1 MCNMESLSL
10 QTLLRVGRPISQLAY
25 VEVHLHVQQSGYVK
39 CELIRVSQHSKA
51 LQALGLQD
59 SSPSKPSPEDTHP
72 QPVAEPKMEHL
83 EGVTIE
89 SVFQQGATDAHAAAT
104 ADAATDAGA
113 AGVGAE
119 GVTNVGEG
127 HDAVPEEPNILSA
140 SKGVSDH
147 HAAGDAA
154 AAAVSRSG
162 SQPPGAA
169 ATDLSSTA
177 AKSRAVFRH
186 QR

>member
-1 MCNMESLSL
+1 M

-25 VEVHLHVQQSGYVK
+25 VEVHLHVQQSSYVK

-59 SSPSKPSPEDTHP
+59 SSPSKPSPEGTNP

-89 SVFQQGATDAHAAAT
+89 SVFQQGTADTHAAAT
-104 ADAATDAGA
+104 ADAGNDAGA

-119 GVTNVGEG
+119 GNTRVGKG
-127 HDAVPEEPNILSA
+127 HDEPVPEEPNMLSA
-140 SKGVSDH
+140 AKEASEH

-154 AAAVSRSG
+154 AAAAAVSGNS
-162 SQPPGAA
+162 SQPPGA
-169 ATDLSSTA
+169 TDLSPTA
-177 AKSRAVFRH
+177 AKGRAVFRH

>member
-1 MCNMESLSL
+1 MDNLCL

-59 SSPSKPSPEDTHP
+59 SSPSKPSPEGTHP

-104 ADAATDAGA
+104 ADADAGAGA

-119 GVTNVGEG
+119 GVTSVGEG

-140 SKGVSDH
+140 SKEVSDH
-147 HAAGDAA
+147 HAAGAA
-154 AAAVSRSG
+154 AAAVLGSG

-169 ATDLSSTA
+169 PTDLSPTS
-177 AKSRAVFRH
+177 AKCRAVFRH

>member
-1 MCNMESLSL
+1 M
-10 QTLLRVGRPISQLAY
+10 GRPISQLAY

-59 SSPSKPSPEDTHP
+59 SSPSKPSPEGTHP
-72 QPVAEPKMEHL
+72 QPVAEPKLEHL

-89 SVFQQGATDAHAAAT
+89 SVFQQGATDAHAATT
-104 ADAATDAGA
+104 ADAGGATDAGA
-113 AGVGAE
+113 SAGVGAE
-119 GVTNVGEG
+119 GDTSVGEG
-127 HDAVPEEPNILSA
+127 HDAVPEEPNMLSA
-140 SKGVSDH
+140 SKQVSEQ

-154 AAAVSRSG
+154 ADVSG
-162 SQPPGAA
+162 SSGQAPGAA
-169 ATDLSSTA
+169 ATDLSLTA
-177 AKSRAVFRH
+177 AKGRAVFRH

>member
-1 MCNMESLSL
+1 
-10 QTLLRVGRPISQLAY
+10 VGRPISQLAY
-25 VEVHLHVQQSGYVK
+25 VEVHLHMQQSGYVK

-59 SSPSKPSPEDTHP
+59 SSPSKPNFEGTDP

-89 SVFQQGATDAHAAAT
+89 SVFQQGAADAHAAAT
-104 ADAATDAGA
+104 ADAGAGTIAGA

-119 GVTNVGEG
+119 GVTSVGEG
-127 HDAVPEEPNILSA
+127 HDAVPAEPNTLSA
-140 SKGVSDH
+140 SKEVGDQR
-147 HAAGDAA
+147 AAGDAA
-154 AAAVSRSG
+154 AVAGSR
-162 SQPPGAA
+162 SQPPAAA
-169 ATDLSSTA
+169 ATDLSPTTA
-177 AKSRAVFRH
+177 KGRAVFRH

>member
-1 MCNMESLSL
+1 M
-10 QTLLRVGRPISQLAY
+10 GRPISQLAY

-59 SSPSKPSPEDTHP
+59 SSPSKPSPEGTHP
-72 QPVAEPKMEHL
+72 QPVAQPKMERL

-89 SVFQQGATDAHAAAT
+89 SVFQQGTTDAHAAAT
-104 ADAATDAGA
+104 ADAGTDAGA

-119 GVTNVGEG
+119 GVTSVGEG
-127 HDAVPEEPNILSA
+127 HDAVPEEPNMLSA
-140 SKGVSDH
+140 SKEANDH
-147 HAAGDAA
+147 HATGDAA
-154 AAAVSRSG
+154 AAVSGSS

-169 ATDLSSTA
+169 ATDLSPTA
-177 AKSRAVFRH
+177 AKGRAVFRH